1 MLFEGNHDGNVE
13 QAVHRRASRRKR
25 ARRRAERSARL
36 AQDKLK
42 QKDRWTAA
50 IDTDVVSAEVAERAA
65 KIAEEAGDAGRHPP
79 ELQERDRGRECR
91 WQARREGAGELHR
104 GAHQALRRGQVL
116 QKVRDDPRGPQADRA
131 AGAGGPEEEEAA
143 ELHDRGHP

>member
-1 MLFEGNHDGNVE
+1 MPAKQKPAKKSAAKTM
-13 QAVHRRASRRKR
+13 QAASWKMPKLPTVALDAGGYATAGFITSLAAASVLSVGVRASRRKR

-65 KIAEEAGDAGRHPP
+65 KIAEEAGDAARA
-79 ELQERDRGRECR
+79 EDAQTKNDRD
-91 WQARREGAGELHR
+91 
-104 GAHQALRRGQVL
+104 ALRRAYDEFL
-116 QKVRDDPRGPQADRA
+116 RASKADKKM
-131 AGAGGPEEEEAA
+131 
-143 ELHDRGHP
+143 